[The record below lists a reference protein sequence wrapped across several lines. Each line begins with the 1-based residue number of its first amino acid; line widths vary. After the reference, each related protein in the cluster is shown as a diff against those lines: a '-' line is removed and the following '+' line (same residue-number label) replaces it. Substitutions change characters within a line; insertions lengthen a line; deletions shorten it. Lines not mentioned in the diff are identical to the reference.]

1 MYQSMYG
8 KVQNFDAVAEF
19 DYSLFIVWEDAKEFI
34 DDIREKL
41 NERFNLL
48 LDASVEWSDKYFI
61 ENACRLYE
69 IPINDTD
76 KVNVDILNKIGTPKF
91 HLFMIQDVEPHY
103 TYLPS
108 VSGKVELSNTA
119 VVAAKYEFREWVK
132 AKTGKSFSIHST
144 NNISEFHFQAPL
156 LLGLNLYEKIIN
168 NEKQLVKTLQK
179 DLEGAGSW
187 NSYKELFDILNVTTN
202 YLVQRSFETLPFK
215 NEELDIDFL
224 TDSYQRLASAIGCK
238 QDKKHPYKGV
248 ANIENN
254 RISIDMRYVG
264 DNYYNT
270 IWSERMLRRKINCNG
285 VFTPRIDDFFF
296 SLLFHCKVQKASVK
310 EKYITQL
317 NDIAKILDFDWFNK
331 GLLKD
336 DLQIAKLLN
345 GYYRS
350 EGYFFELPIDREVYT
365 NKKIAVHLP
374 QRHHGKKLFSFKNT
388 LKSILVKFARKV
400 LSNSAYK
407 KLVST
412 YKKF

>member
-1 MYQSMYG
+1 MHEQV
-8 KVQNFDAVAEF
+8 KNFEAVTGS
-19 DYSLFIVWEDAKEFI
+19 DYSLFIVWEDAKDFI
-34 DDIREKL
+34 DDIRKKLSEK
-41 NERFNLL
+41 FNLL
-48 LDASVEWSDKYFI
+48 LDTSVEWSDKYFI

-69 IPINDTD
+69 IPINNTD
-76 KVNVDILNKIGTPKF
+76 KVNIDILNKIGVPKF
-91 HLFMIQDVEPHY
+91 HLFIIQDVNPHY

-132 AKTGKSFSIHST
+132 EKTGKSFSIHST

-156 LLGLNLYEKIIN
+156 LLGLNLYEKIIK
-168 NEKQLVKTLQK
+168 NEKQLVKSLHK
-179 DLEGAGSW
+179 DLEGAGGW
-187 NSYKELFDILNVTTN
+187 HSYKELFDILNVTTN

-224 TDSYQRLASAIGCK
+224 TDNYQRLASTIGCK
-238 QDKKHPYKGV
+238 QDKKYPYKGI
-248 ANIENN
+248 ANIKNN

-270 IWSERMLRRKINCNG
+270 IWSERMLNRKLNCNG

-296 SLLFHCKVQKASVK
+296 SLLFHCKVQKPSVK
-310 EKYITQL
+310 GKYITQL
-317 NDIAKILDFDWFNK
+317 DDIAKILGFDWFNK
-331 GLLKD
+331 DLLNN

-374 QRHHGKKLFSFKNT
+374 QRRYGKKVFSFRNT
-388 LKSILVKFARKV
+388 FKSILVKSARKV
-400 LSNSAYK
+400 LPNNAYI

-412 YKKF
+412 YKRIF